1 MLSSLIFLHRSRVSL
16 LSCKPYFI
24 GTRSQPL
31 IRIILAKQYP
41 VFCTRG
47 KHSIGLIDA
56 FGNQVINQYSYISFV
71 APQYKRLLTKNRK
84 RSIYTRHQTLRSR
97 FLIAGRTVDLPCQ
110 KQTLDYSRLKRRF
123 QKSRI
128 KEIIFYRVCRPEDS
142 HVFKSSN
149 SPQCSHLH
157 LEGKRRRESLKIIL
171 VTSGTLRLKE
181 KLMGI
186 VVRKHP
192 ELILYAGTIAR
203 TATVNDTGKKR
214 RLRKAL
220 AKSFVDFLVGMQDK
234 AVHLRGTGLDA

>member
-1 MLSSLIFLHRSRVSL
+1 MLRSLIFLHRSRVSL

-31 IRIILAKQYP
+31 ICIILTQQYP
-41 VFCTRG
+41 VFSTRG
-47 KHSIGLIDA
+47 KHTIGLIDA

-71 APQYKRLLTKNRK
+71 APQYKRLLIKNRK
-84 RSIYTRHQTLRSR
+84 RSIYTSHKTLRSR
-97 FLIAGRTVDLPCQ
+97 FLIAGRTVDLPGQ
-110 KQTLDYSRLKRRF
+110 KQTLDDSRLKRRF

-128 KEIIFYRVCRPEDS
+128 KEIIFYRIRRPEDT

-149 SPQCSHLH
+149 RLQRTHLH

-192 ELILYAGTIAR
+192 ELILYARTIAWS
-203 TATVNDTGKKR
+203 AAVNNTGKKR
-214 RLRKAL
+214 RLRKTL
-220 AKSFVDFLVGMQDK
+220 AKSFVDFLVGMQDE
-234 AVHLRGTGLDA
+234 AVHLCRTGLDT